1 MRQFFEQF
9 LIGEDLEELAHI
21 FYVRVLINRCQC
33 KNTRASFSRSSGSNI
48 TGCSNRTKKLQS
60 ETHRATL
67 S

>member
-33 KNTRASFSRSSGSNI
+33 KKIRGRPFRGPPDQI
-48 TGCSNRTKKLQS
+48 
-60 ETHRATL
+60 
-67 S
+67 

>member
-33 KNTRASFSRSSGSNI
+33 KKYAGVLFVYFSIFWRTAWKRSPAGK
-48 TGCSNRTKKLQS
+48 TQK
-60 ETHRATL
+60 
-67 S
+67 